1 VHMSGDWTPVVGLSV
16 TFLTVGTAV
25 VLRGPIGKALADWI
39 RSWSHTEQRWIEG
52 KYGGGQPAE
61 EVAALQADVEELR
74 HRLAEA
80 EERLDFTERLLAKT
94 RDAERLGPG
103 RP

>member
-1 VHMSGDWTPVVGLSV
+1 VYVNDWAPVVGVGVLAVS
-16 TFLTVGTAV
+16 VGTAV

-39 RSWSHTEQRWIEG
+39 RGWNHTEQRWIEG
-52 KYGGGQPAE
+52 KYGTGQST
-61 EVAALQADVEELR
+61 EVAALQADIEELR

-94 RDAERLGPG
+94 RDPERIGPG
-103 RP
+103 RT